1 MSEAVSSDLGQKP
14 ELMWVAM
21 DKIRVDHNYQREL
34 RSQRVAQIL
43 REFNWAHFQPVMLA
57 EQEDGT
63 FAVFDGQHRVAA
75 ARAHPSITEI
85 PAAVVRVAGSK
96 EEADAFLGV
105 NINRTAVT
113 TVEKFWAGIEA
124 GNEAM
129 LRVQAVLQKAG
140 CEVIQAVGVKPGAN
154 KTNAVT
160 AVDRSIQRYGEAA
173 TAEACKA
180 LAAAWSKDAGALGAI
195 FIQALARLFRNNKG
209 TISFERVVQKLRSS
223 DRKTLAAQ
231 AETLRKIG
239 GGDAALNL
247 SKALCEIYNKQLQ
260 TNQITIGV
268 ASTATGAD
276 PS

>member
-1 MSEAVSSDLGQKP
+1 MSEAVSSDLGKKP
-14 ELMWVAM
+14 ELMWVSM
-21 DKIRVDHNYQREL
+21 ERIRVDHNYQREI
-34 RSQRVAQIL
+34 RPQRVAQIL

-63 FAVFDGQHRVAA
+63 FSVFDGQHRVAA
-75 ARAHPSITEI
+75 ARAHPEVSEI

-129 LRVQAVLQKAG
+129 LRVQAVLARAG
-140 CEVIQAVGVKPGAN
+140 CEVIQAAGVKPASN

-160 AVDRSIQRYGEAA
+160 AVERSIRTYGEAA
-173 TAEACKA
+173 TVEACKA
-180 LAAAWSKDAGALGAI
+180 LAAAWSGDTGALGAI
-195 FIQALARLFRNNKG
+195 YIQALARLFRNNKG
-209 TISFERVVQKLRSS
+209 AISHERMVQKLRAS

-239 GGDAALNL
+239 GGDASVNL
-247 SKALCEIYNKQLQ
+247 SKALCEVYNKQLQ
-260 TNQITIGV
+260 QNHITIGV
-268 ASTATGAD
+268 KA
-276 PS
+276 